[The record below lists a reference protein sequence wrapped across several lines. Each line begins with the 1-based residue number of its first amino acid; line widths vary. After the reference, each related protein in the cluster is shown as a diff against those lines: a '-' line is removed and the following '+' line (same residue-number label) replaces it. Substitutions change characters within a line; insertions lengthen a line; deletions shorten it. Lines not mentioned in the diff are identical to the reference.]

1 MKLTE
6 AMPLLLL
13 ATSLVPAAVI
23 FVLPEA
29 AERSRTLINMAG
41 AIAKVAL
48 VMVLVVGVFTGTV
61 YEWRASFLPGIDLV
75 LRADPIPLLF
85 VFLSALL
92 WLTTTMYAIGY
103 LADDDHRGRFF
114 GFFSLCVAATVG
126 VALAGN
132 LVTFLLF
139 YELLTVTTYPLVV
152 HQGTVR
158 ARAGGRAY
166 LFYTITGGALLLIG
180 VVWLQQLAGTVAF
193 GRTDVLFGLLGSHRA
208 SLTVIFVLLIAGLGV
223 KAALV
228 PLHGWLPQA
237 MVAPAPVSALLHAV
251 AVVKAGAFGI
261 VRVVHDLYG
270 VELARE
276 LGVLLPLAAVA
287 AVTIVYGSVLA
298 LLQDDIKRRL
308 AYSTVSQ
315 LSYIVLGVA
324 IVSLTSLT
332 GALAHLVHQG
342 VMKVTMFYCAG
353 NLGKG
358 LSITKVSE
366 LRGAGARMPVTMV
379 TFTIAAI
386 GMVGIPPTVGFMTK
400 WHLGLGAVD
409 AGQPWVIVVLVAS
422 TVLNAA
428 YFLPVVARAWLPAPD
443 RALQPAVV
451 TREQPAA
458 TTTEPAAK
466 AGAAEA
472 KAGATEAGHGVAGGN
487 TTDGRVFG
495 AHDPDRR
502 TETVLPGLRVGGWRL
517 PGLRLEAGLWL
528 LLPPLATG
536 ASVVV
541 LGLLSGAPLSPI
553 GWAEVIARE
562 LLGRG

>member
-1 MKLTE
+1 MELTA

-13 ATSLVPAAVI
+13 ATSLVPAAAI

-29 AERSRTLINMAG
+29 AERTRTLINMGG
-41 AIAKVAL
+41 AITKVAL

-85 VFLSALL
+85 IFLSALL

-152 HQGTVR
+152 HQGTAR

-193 GRTDVLFGLLGSHRA
+193 GRTDVLLGLLGSHRA

-315 LSYIVLGVA
+315 LSYIVLGVT

-353 NLGKG
+353 NLAKG

-379 TFTIAAI
+379 TFTVAAV
-386 GMVGIPPTVGFMTK
+386 GMIGIPPTVGFMTK
-400 WHLGLGAVD
+400 WHLGLGAVE
-409 AGQPWVIVVLVAS
+409 AGQPWVIAVLVAS

-428 YFLPVVARAWLPAPD
+428 YFLPVIGRAWLPADDPESE
-443 RALQPAVV
+443 PAV
-451 TREQPAA
+451 A
-458 TTTEPAAK
+458 TLGGTER
-466 AGAAEA
+466 GTGVAAEA
-472 KAGATEAGHGVAGGN
+472 ATSEAASP
-487 TTDGRVFG
+487 GRVLG

-502 TETVLPGLRVGGWRL
+502 TETLLPGLRVGGRQL
-517 PGLRLEAGLWL
+517 PGVRLEAGLWL

-536 ASVVV
+536 ASVLL